1 MNTFNL
7 QLDLDKSTVVQVV
20 TLRQGDIDG
29 TTISATVYDHGELA
43 DLSGIS
49 SAYVEFALPDGTH
62 YYRGSATVSGSVVTA
77 LVDESQAASVPGRA
91 CNAYFSLIDA
101 TTGNEYSTAS
111 FVVAVLASAV
121 DGMELAESWDN
132 EIQAAIQACWDAAS
146 GVTVA
151 DGSVTASKLAN
162 DSVTTPKLADGS
174 VTLAKLA
181 SGVQIPQPT
190 DTQVAT
196 SVSAWLDEHPEATTT
211 VQDDSV
217 TDAKLVQKGGV
228 LERVSDFA
236 SLSKHDMLSGVT
248 FEQGSLNPSTGA
260 DMTSATRIRCG
271 YIALE
276 DVESFT
282 ASVESGYQYI
292 IDWFDSNKGTLYGF
306 NNHGNWQT
314 SQSTFYASDFGDAVY
329 IRFLVAT
336 TNSANIQ
343 PSAAANLQVTY
354 TDALT
359 TVGELAKDSLIVN
372 GASVEW
378 EHGTI
383 VNGEPQSGDARIRS
397 AKIPM
402 GEGSTITVSRVAS
415 GKQIIAH
422 YYDVGDGSYLG
433 QSANWTREPIVVPYN
448 CDVIVLAANT
458 SGTTISD
465 AQMAEYEQAVTIY
478 RIPIWQGTKQE
489 EYLLCTSDGIYFEP
503 IGTNGGM
510 WCKFGYL
517 YVRGSRHLD
526 FPWSSVLASSHA
538 TSPSGVSDCLR
549 IPHNQSLVLDTATNA
564 LALVATDSVNA
575 YTQVP
580 ILSIGQAITSE
591 SVIGGIGYPMY
602 VKWLA
607 SQSAGSVSVSKAPD
621 FAALVSASAETEQF
635 VYFTDPHLTGSA
647 NDTTAFLSTF
657 GDYLKVIKAY
667 ADSTPTTFVM
677 CGGDWLNMGDG
688 VDSAKWKLGY
698 AYGQCKQLGRFYGVV
713 GNHDTNY
720 LGADESGSTPTWPNE
735 STSTL
740 SNQIIAN
747 AMFGGEH
754 ANYYSFD
761 GTHTR
766 FYVFDSGTDW
776 DSSMTAYRWAQI
788 AWFANALGS
797 DDKVHSAVS
806 IHIWYTNYQD
816 QTDDTISA
824 LATNIASVIAAYNAR
839 TSVTLNGITYNFASC
854 TGHVEFVICG
864 HTHFDKSGTSGSIPV
879 VNTLN
884 TRSGGTPSFD
894 LVYVDYD
901 VRKISTVRVGTG
913 SDRTFSLAT
922 F

>member
-1 MNTFNL
+1 MSLNREQPMRPFLN
-7 QLDLDKSTVVQVV
+7 
-20 TLRQGDIDG
+20 
-29 TTISATVYDHGELA
+29 ELA
-43 DLSGIS
+43 DAFE
-49 SAYVEFALPDGTH
+49 AYEVPVGAIGT
-62 YYRGSATVSGSVVTA
+62 
-77 LVDESQAASVPGRA
+77 
-91 CNAYFSLIDA
+91 
-101 TTGNEYSTAS
+101 NE
-111 FVVAVLASAV
+111 
-121 DGMELAESWDN
+121 
-132 EIQAAIQACWDAAS
+132 
-146 GVTVA
+146 
-151 DGSVTASKLAN
+151 
-162 DSVTTPKLADGS
+162 LADGA
-174 VTLAKLA
+174 VTNAKIANGAVNMDKLA
-181 SGVQIPQPT
+181 SDVQIPQPT
-190 DTQVAT
+190 DAQVT
-196 SVSAWLDEHPEATTT
+196 SAVNAALTAHPEWTTT
-211 VQDDSV
+211 VQDGSI
-217 TDAKLVQKGGV
+217 TDAKLVQTGGV
-228 LERVSDFA
+228 LELVSDFA
-236 SLSKHDMLSGVT
+236 SLSKHDMLSEVT

-260 DMTSATRIRCG
+260 DMVSTTRIRCG
-271 YIALE
+271 YISLE
-276 DVESFT
+276 NVESFT
-282 ASVESGYQYI
+282 VSIEIGYQYI
-292 IDWFDSNKGTLYGF
+292 IDWFDSDKNALYGF

-314 SQSTFYASDFGDAVY
+314 AQSTYYSSDFGNAAY
-329 IRFLVAT
+329 IRFLVST
-336 TNSANIQ
+336 TNSTNIQ
-343 PSAAANLQVTY
+343 ASEASNLHATY

-359 TVGELAKDSLIVN
+359 TVGDLAKSILIVN
-372 GASVEW
+372 GASVDW

-383 VNGEPQSGDARIRS
+383 INGKPSSGDARIRS

-422 YYDVGDGSYLG
+422 YYDAVDGSYLG
-433 QSANWTREPIVVPYN
+433 QSAGWTRDAIVVPYD
-448 CDVIVLAANT
+448 CDVIVLASNT
-458 SGTTISD
+458 SGTAISD
-465 AQMAEYEQAVTIY
+465 AQMPEYEQAVTIY
-478 RIPIWQGTKQE
+478 RVPTWKVTKQE
-489 EYLLCTSDGIYFEP
+489 ENLLCTSDSIYFEP

-526 FPWSSVLASSHA
+526 FQWSSVLASSHA

-549 IPHNQSLVLDTATNA
+549 IPHNQSLILDTATNA

-602 VKWLA
+602 VKWLV
-607 SQSAGSVSVSKAPD
+607 SQSAGSVSVSKASD

-647 NDTTAFLSTF
+647 NDTTAFLYTF
-657 GDYLKVIKAY
+657 GDYLKVIKEY

-677 CGGDWLNMGDG
+677 CGGDWLNRGDS

-698 AYGQCKQLGRFYGVV
+698 VYGQCKQLGRFYGVV

-740 SNQIIAN
+740 SNQTIAN

-776 DSSMTAYRWAQI
+776 DSSMTAYRWEQV
-788 AWFANALGS
+788 AWFANALLE
-797 DDKVHSAVS
+797 DDKAHSAVS

-816 QTDDTISA
+816 QTADTISA

-839 TSVTLNGITYNFASC
+839 TSVTLNGVTYNFADC

-884 TRSGGTPSFD
+884 TQNGGIPSFD
-894 LVYVDYD
+894 LVYVDYENRRID
-901 VRKISTVRVGTG
+901 TVRVGTG